1 MYQAGLILEGGGMRG
16 VFTAGVL
23 DFFLDKNIEF
33 SSCYGVSA
41 GACNAC
47 SFLSKQKGRSYDVIA
62 DYIGDKR
69 YCGLYSLITTG
80 DLFGA
85 DFLYN
90 VIPNELNP
98 FDYETFRS
106 YRGRFYAVMTDCK
119 TGLAVYY
126 PVRDLKKDITAVQA
140 SSSLP
145 LVSRMVSVGGRKYL
159 DGGISDSIP
168 LRRSIKDGNRK
179 NVVILTRSSDYRKP
193 PFKLNSL
200 VSLRYLAHPELA
212 AGIRHRSDRYNDTL
226 DFIRSEEDKGST
238 FVIRPEQPIKISRI
252 EKDPKKLRRL
262 YRDGYRCAARHF
274 EELLDFLN
282 AEEIPPAK
290 DKRQNSR

>member
-47 SFLSKQKGRSYDVIA
+47 SYLSKQKGRSYDVIV

-69 YCGLYSLITTG
+69 YCSPYSLLTTG

-90 VIPNELNP
+90 VIPNQLNP

-106 YRGRFYAVMTDCK
+106 YRGKFYSVMTDCK

-126 PVRDLKKDITAVQA
+126 PVKDLRKDMNAIRA

-145 LVSRMVSVGGRKYL
+145 LVSRMVSINGRRYL

-179 NVVILTRSSDYRKP
+179 NVVVLTRSPDYRKP
-193 PFKLNSL
+193 PFKMNGL
-200 VSLRYLAHPELA
+200 VSLRYFAHLELA
-212 AGIRHRSDRYNDTL
+212 KGVRHRSDRYN
-226 DFIRSEEDKGST
+226 T
-238 FVIRPEQPIKISRI
+238 FVIRPDQPVNIGRI
-252 EKDPKKLRRL
+252 EKNPKKLRQL
-262 YRDGYRCAARHF
+262 YREGYRCAARCF
-274 EELLDFLN
+274 DELQDFLN
-282 AEEIPPAK
+282 A
-290 DKRQNSR
+290 

>member
-47 SFLSKQKGRSYDVIA
+47 SYLSKQKGRSYDVIA

-69 YCGLYSLITTG
+69 YCSLYSLLTTG
-80 DLFGA
+80 DIFGA

-90 VIPNELNP
+90 VIPNRLNP

-106 YRGRFYAVMTDCK
+106 YRGKFYSVMTDCK

-126 PVRDLKKDITAVQA
+126 PVRDLKKDMDAIRA

-145 LVSRMVSVGGRKYL
+145 LVSRMVSVNGRRYL

-179 NVVILTRSSDYRKP
+179 NVVVLTRSADYRKP
-193 PFKLNSL
+193 PFKLNGL
-200 VSLRYLAHPELA
+200 ISLRYLAHPELA
-212 AGIRHRSDRYNDTL
+212 KGVRHRSDRYNDTL
-226 DFIRSEEDKGST
+226 DFIRSEEEKGNA
-238 FVIRPEQPIKISRI
+238 FVIRPSQTMNIGRI
-252 EKDPKKLRRL
+252 EKNPKKLRQL
-262 YRDGYRCAARHF
+262 YREGYRSAARCF
-274 EELLDFLN
+274 DELQDFLG
-282 AEEIPPAK
+282 EEE
-290 DKRQNSR
+290 D

>member
-47 SFLSKQKGRSYDVIA
+47 SYLSKQKGRSYDVIV

-69 YCGLYSLITTG
+69 YCSPYSLLTTG

-90 VIPNELNP
+90 VIPNQLNP

-106 YRGRFYAVMTDCK
+106 YRGKFYSVMTDCK

-126 PVRDLKKDITAVQA
+126 PVKDLRKDMNAIRA

-145 LVSRMVSVGGRKYL
+145 LVSRMVSINGRRYL

-179 NVVILTRSSDYRKP
+179 NVVVLTRSPDYRKP
-193 PFKLNSL
+193 PFKMNGL
-200 VSLRYLAHPELA
+200 VK
-212 AGIRHRSDRYNDTL
+212 GVRHRSDRYNDTL
-226 DFIRSEEDKGST
+226 DFIRSEEEKGST
-238 FVIRPEQPIKISRI
+238 FVIRPDQPVNIGRI
-252 EKDPKKLRRL
+252 EKNPKKLRQL
-262 YRDGYRCAARHF
+262 YREGYRCAARCF
-274 EELLDFLN
+274 DELQDFLN
-282 AEEIPPAK
+282 A
-290 DKRQNSR
+290 

>member
-23 DFFLDKNIEF
+23 DFFLDKNMEF

-47 SFLSKQKGRSYDVIA
+47 SYLSKQKGRSYDVIA

-69 YCGLYSLITTG
+69 YCSPYSLLTTG

-90 VIPNELNP
+90 VIPNRLNP

-106 YRGRFYAVMTDCK
+106 YRGKFYSVMTDCK

-126 PVRDLKKDITAVQA
+126 PVKDLRKDMNAIRA

-145 LVSRMVSVGGRKYL
+145 LVSRMVSINGRRYL

-179 NVVILTRSSDYRKP
+179 NVVVLTRSPDYRKP
-193 PFKLNSL
+193 PFKMNVL
-200 VSLRYLAHPELA
+200 VSLRYFAHPELA
-212 AGIRHRSDRYNDTL
+212 RGVRHRSDRYNDTL
-226 DFIRSEEDKGST
+226 DFIRSEEEKGST
-238 FVIRPEQPIKISRI
+238 FVIRPDQPVNIGRI
-252 EKDPKKLRRL
+252 EKNPKKLRQL
-262 YRDGYRCAARHF
+262 YREGYRCAARCF
-274 EELLDFLN
+274 DELQDFLN
-282 AEEIPPAK
+282 TEE
-290 DKRQNSR
+290 N

>member
-47 SFLSKQKGRSYDVIA
+47 SYLSKQKGRSYDVIA

-69 YCGLYSLITTG
+69 YCSLYSLLTTG
-80 DLFGA
+80 DIFGA

-90 VIPNELNP
+90 VIPNRLNP

-106 YRGRFYAVMTDCK
+106 YRGKFYSVMTDCK

-126 PVRDLKKDITAVQA
+126 PVRDLKKDMDAIRA

-145 LVSRMVSVGGRKYL
+145 LVSRMVSVNGRRYL
-159 DGGISDSIP
+159 DGGIADSIP

-179 NVVILTRSSDYRKP
+179 NVVVLTRSADYRKP
-193 PFKLNSL
+193 PFKLNGL
-200 VSLRYLAHPELA
+200 ISLRYLAHPELA
-212 AGIRHRSDRYNDTL
+212 KGVRHRSDRYNDTL
-226 DFIRSEEDKGST
+226 DFIRSEEEKGNA
-238 FVIRPEQPIKISRI
+238 FVIRPIQTMNIGRI
-252 EKDPKKLRRL
+252 EKNPKKLRQL
-262 YRDGYRCAARHF
+262 YREGYRSAARCF
-274 EELLDFLN
+274 DELQDFLG
-282 AEEIPPAK
+282 AEE
-290 DKRQNSR
+290 D

>member
-23 DFFLDKNIEF
+23 DFFLDKNMEF

-47 SFLSKQKGRSYDVIA
+47 SYLSKQKGRSYDVIA

-69 YCGLYSLITTG
+69 YCSLYSLLTTG
-80 DLFGA
+80 DIFGA

-90 VIPNELNP
+90 VIPNRLNP

-106 YRGRFYAVMTDCK
+106 YRGKFYSVMTDCK

-126 PVRDLKKDITAVQA
+126 PVRDLKKDMDAIRA

-145 LVSRMVSVGGRKYL
+145 LVSRMVSVNGRRYL
-159 DGGISDSIP
+159 DGGIADSIP

-179 NVVILTRSSDYRKP
+179 NVVVLTRSADYRKP
-193 PFKLNSL
+193 PFKLNGL
-200 VSLRYLAHPELA
+200 ISLRYLAHPELA
-212 AGIRHRSDRYNDTL
+212 KGVRHRSDRYNDTL
-226 DFIRSEEDKGST
+226 DFIRIEEEKGNA
-238 FVIRPEQPIKISRI
+238 FVIRPSQTMNIGRI
-252 EKDPKKLRRL
+252 EKNPKKLRQL
-262 YRDGYRCAARHF
+262 YREGYRSAARCF
-274 EELLDFLN
+274 DELQDFLG
-282 AEEIPPAK
+282 AEE
-290 DKRQNSR
+290 D

>member
-47 SFLSKQKGRSYDVIA
+47 SYLSKQKGRSYDVIA

-69 YCGLYSLITTG
+69 YCSLYSLLTTG
-80 DLFGA
+80 DIFGA

-90 VIPNELNP
+90 VIPNRLNP

-106 YRGRFYAVMTDCK
+106 YRGKFYSVMTDCK

-126 PVRDLKKDITAVQA
+126 PVRDLKKDMDAIRA

-145 LVSRMVSVGGRKYL
+145 LVSRMVSVNGRRYL
-159 DGGISDSIP
+159 DGGIADSIP

-179 NVVILTRSSDYRKP
+179 NVVVLTRSADYRKP
-193 PFKLNSL
+193 PFKLNGL
-200 VSLRYLAHPELA
+200 ISLRYLAHPELA
-212 AGIRHRSDRYNDTL
+212 KGVRHRSDRYNDTL
-226 DFIRSEEDKGST
+226 DFIRSEEEKGNA
-238 FVIRPEQPIKISRI
+238 FVIRPSQTMNIGRI
-252 EKDPKKLRRL
+252 EKNPKKLRQL
-262 YRDGYRCAARHF
+262 YREGYRSAARCF
-274 EELLDFLN
+274 DELQDFLG
-282 AEEIPPAK
+282 AEE
-290 DKRQNSR
+290 D

>member
-62 DYIGDKR
+62 DYIGDR
-69 YCGLYSLITTG
+69 HYCSLYSFLTTG
-80 DLFGA
+80 NLFGA

-90 VIPNELNP
+90 IIPNQLNP
-98 FDYETFRS
+98 FDYETFLS
-106 YRGRFYAVMTDCK
+106 YRGKFYAVLTDCK

-126 PVRDLKKDITAVQA
+126 PVRDLKKDIIAIQA

-145 LVSRMVSVGGRKYL
+145 LVSRMVSIGGRKYL

-179 NVVILTRSSDYRKP
+179 NVVILTRSQDYRKP
-193 PFKLNSL
+193 PLQINGL
-200 VSLRYLAHPELA
+200 ISLRYLAHPALA
-212 AGIRHRSDRYNDTL
+212 SGIRHRSDRYNDTL
-226 DFIRSEEDKGST
+226 DFIRDEEEKGST
-238 FVIRPEQPIKISRI
+238 FVIRPEQPVSIGRI
-252 EKDPKKLRRL
+252 EKNPKKLRQL
-262 YRDGYRCAARHF
+262 YREGYRCAARCF
-274 EELLDFLN
+274 DQLLGFLN
-282 AEEIPPAK
+282 TEEV
-290 DKRQNSR
+290 